1 MVFRSKLRLWP
12 QIMNNRLL
20 RGLGRSL
27 LVGAIGLMGSSGVQ
41 AHMTQVKG
49 DIAGTWHVEPNHN
62 PQAGKPATVWVAL
75 TRRGGA
81 VLPLSKANCR
91 LAVYQ
96 KPRRSQ
102 AQPILRPTLKPINAE
117 RYQGIPGA
125 TVTFPTVGAYQLTL
139 DCAPK
144 RQGDFAPFQM
154 THDLTVAR

>member
-1 MVFRSKLRLWP
+1 MVFRSKLGP
-12 QIMNNRLL
+12 QPQTMNRRVLHL
-20 RGLGRSL
+20 VGRSL
-27 LVGAIGLMGSSGVQ
+27 VIGAIGLIGHASVQ

-75 TRRGGA
+75 TRRGGK
-81 VLPLSKANCR
+81 VLPLSAANCR

-96 KPRRSQ
+96 KPRRSG
-102 AQPILRPTLKPINAE
+102 AQPIARPPLKAINAE

-125 TVTFPTVGAYQLTL
+125 TVTFPKVGAYQLTL

-144 RQGDFAPFQM
+144 RQGDFASFQM